1 MKRDFSKMH
10 TTNYRSTFITIAPD
24 SAAQAGIV
32 PPKADTIA
40 GQQYVLLHEQP
51 YVLTSDDL
59 LYRVHVMKN
68 GLPDTAETRVEFF
81 SAPKACL
88 RTSPLA
94 KQFGWGIHH
103 DGDGR
108 VAIFGVESA
117 DYARLAN
124 TDDIKTTPAI
134 RSKRA

>member
-1 MKRDFSKMH
+1 MH

-24 SAAQAGIV
+24 SAAKTGTA

-40 GQQYVLLHEQP
+40 GRQYALLHEQP

-68 GLPDTAETRVEFF
+68 GLPDTAETRAEYFA
-81 SAPKACL
+81 APKACL

-108 VAIFGVESA
+108 LAIFGVESL
-117 DYARLAN
+117 DYARLSASG
-124 TDDIKTTPAI
+124 DAKVRPAV
-134 RSKRA
+134 RNKRA

>member
-1 MKRDFSKMH
+1 MH

-24 SAAQAGIV
+24 SAAQTGTV

-40 GQQYVLLHEQP
+40 GRQYALLHEQP

-68 GLPDTAETRVEFF
+68 GLPDTPETRVEFF
-81 SAPKACL
+81 STPKACL

-108 VAIFGVESA
+108 VAIFGVETA
-117 DYARLAN
+117 DYARLAS
-124 TDDIKTTPAI
+124 TDDIKTRPAI